1 MNVGVSVTVPMSV
14 CRYDSLWY
22 QKITP
27 KVLGVG
33 ETEKKDFFFFGL
45 SPSVTISVLEEFSS
59 IICDLLTG
67 RRKTINRC
75 VWTNK
80 MDQIE

>member
-33 ETEKKDFFFFGL
+33 ETEKKDFFFFWPVSL
-45 SPSVTISVLEEFSS
+45 CYYQCL
-59 IICDLLTG
+59 G
-67 RRKTINRC
+67 RIF
-75 VWTNK
+75 
-80 MDQIE
+80 QYHL

>member
-33 ETEKKDFFFFGL
+33 ETEKKDFFFFLACLPLLL
-45 SPSVTISVLEEFSS
+45 SVSWKNFPVSSVTSSLEEGK
-59 IICDLLTG
+59 L
-67 RRKTINRC
+67 
-75 VWTNK
+75 
-80 MDQIE
+80 